1 MVNSAFILGIV
12 YLNKYDGESK
22 NWSERWKEKLERPS
36 EAAEVGDVVDRFE
49 FSLALD
55 DGGGGGDGVKSSRL
69 TLVVGA
75 PGVPGSLSASGQV
88 YVFVLDTSSDLAS
101 AVGSQVLSAPSS
113 SSSAGYF
120 GFSVSVS
127 LHSIAVGDPFKG
139 KYRRAWACSCVACG
153 VAMLACYRA
162 RCRVTHVGLS

>member
-1 MVNSAFILGIV
+1 MVNSVFTLGIV

-22 NWSERWKEKLERPS
+22 KWSERWKEKLERPS
-36 EAAEVGDVVDRFE
+36 EAAEVGDVVDKFE

-55 DGGGGGDGVKSSRL
+55 DGGGGGGGDGVKSSPL

-101 AVGSQVLSAPSS
+101 AVGSQVLIAPSS

-139 KYRRAWACSCVACG
+139 KYSIAVRGRAAVLH
-153 VAMLACYRA
+153 VEL
-162 RCRVTHVGLS
+162 RCWRVIEQDVV